1 MTQKKL
7 TQAEREQIYLQKRAG
22 QTIPQIAQAM
32 GISPACARK
41 WWRRG
46 RDQGMMGLLERK
58 RGCPPQGVLSRFS
71 PEVQP
76 ASVKLKREHKRWG
89 ANRVLIELRNG
100 PAFTGL
106 ALPSRSRLYVLFHQE
121 CADCLSLW
129 TQHKEV
135 PPTTAATAVHEVW
148 QVDHQEGHRLGDG
161 SIATVCNVRDP
172 YGATMIASQAFSVK
186 TEQRWRKLTWEE
198 VRQVLRTG
206 FAEWQTLPDS
216 VLTDNEMGMGGNPND
231 PFPSWLSLYLAGLGV
246 KHNFIRSHRPTDQS
260 QVERNHRTLDG
271 FTDDE
276 SSRQDLTC
284 FQHSLDRER
293 YVYNTHF
300 PSRASDCDGLPPLQA
315 HPELLRPR
323 RPYQPEL
330 EAILFDMQRV
340 YHFLAGTT
348 FERKVN
354 RNGQVTLKGH
364 HYTVGLAHKEKQIA
378 VRLDELTLEWLFLER
393 DPQGQEHELSRRPLF
408 GLDFATLTGFEKPV
422 APAHLPPIQLTLPLA
437 P

>member
-135 PPTTAATAVHEVW
+135 PPTTAATAVHEV
-148 QVDHQEGHRLGDG
+148 
-161 SIATVCNVRDP
+161 
-172 YGATMIASQAFSVK
+172 
-186 TEQRWRKLTWEE
+186 
-198 VRQVLRTG
+198 
-206 FAEWQTLPDS
+206 
-216 VLTDNEMGMGGNPND
+216 
-231 PFPSWLSLYLAGLGV
+231 
-246 KHNFIRSHRPTDQS
+246 
-260 QVERNHRTLDG
+260 
-271 FTDDE
+271 
-276 SSRQDLTC
+276 
-284 FQHSLDRER
+284 
-293 YVYNTHF
+293 
-300 PSRASDCDGLPPLQA
+300 
-315 HPELLRPR
+315 
-323 RPYQPEL
+323 
-330 EAILFDMQRV
+330 
-340 YHFLAGTT
+340 
-348 FERKVN
+348 
-354 RNGQVTLKGH
+354 
-364 HYTVGLAHKEKQIA
+364 
-378 VRLDELTLEWLFLER
+378 
-393 DPQGQEHELSRRPLF
+393 
-408 GLDFATLTGFEKPV
+408 
-422 APAHLPPIQLTLPLA
+422 
-437 P
+437 